1 MISIAECGKYSIV
14 NTREKYVEINGCKYP
29 FPRRMKG
36 RTVSQVN
43 GKIYIDGYEFKNGK
57 FKKTLKALYYKWF

>member
-1 MISIAECGKYSIV
+1 MISITECGKYSIV
-14 NTREKYVEINGCKYP
+14 NTREKYVEINGYKYP